1 MAAYGYPPVRKG
13 YSLRWSVYSVH
24 SEFTIMYRLEC
35 QQCSKHCA
43 AAGGPDAEGDAQT
56 IDEVRMQRVRLQL
69 KECLFLPALLPPWHF
84 QCPTV

>member
-1 MAAYGYPPVRKG
+1 MA
-13 YSLRWSVYSVH
+13 
-24 SEFTIMYRLEC
+24 MYRLAN
-35 QQCSKHCA
+35 SAAKHCA